1 MNGLQSYDFKKY
13 FDDNKEEILKEIKE
27 LISIPSVLVD
37 TPECK
42 EAPFGID
49 NVRALEYMLKLGEK
63 YGFKTYNCENVAG
76 HIEYGEGE
84 EVFACLCHT
93 DVVPA
98 IGAWTKP
105 PFESY
110 IKDGKIYGRGSID
123 DKGPA
128 IISLYALKA
137 IKDMGIKLNK
147 KVRLIIGTDEES
159 GSRGI
164 KRYIKKV
171 GMPDMGISPD
181 AEFPIIYGEK
191 GMMTLDLI
199 YKGESDLELSGG
211 ARYNIVAPSL
221 EVNIKDNEE
230 EIKNKLKDLK
240 EATVNGNKVI
250 VEGESAHAM
259 EPNNGKNAITIF
271 CKCVK
276 DVTSNKLVKFIG
288 EKLVNTRLKDMN
300 LDFSTEEMGDMTMNI
315 GLISTGEVMKA
326 GLNIRYPKGFDFD
339 YFIKEFTKE
348 ANEYGLEVVLNSHS
362 KPHYVDPSSDFIKKL
377 HEAYIKYTGDEET
390 KLKTIGGG
398 TYARELSLGVAYGVL
413 FPGEEEMA
421 HQTDEFAD
429 IENLF
434 KAGAIIASAIE
445 SICK

>member
-1 MNGLQSYDFKKY
+1 MNYDFKKY
-13 FDDNKEEILKEIKE
+13 FEDNKEQILKEIKE
-27 LISIPSVLVD
+27 LIAIPSVLVD
-37 TPECK
+37 NPECK
-42 EAPFGID
+42 EAPFGEY
-49 NVRALEYMLKLGEK
+49 NVKALKYMLNLGEK

-98 IGAWTKP
+98 IGDWTKP

-137 IKDMGIKLNK
+137 LKDMDIKLNK

-159 GSRGI
+159 GSRGVS
-164 KRYIKKV
+164 RYIKKV

-181 AEFPIIYGEK
+181 ADFPIIYGEK

-199 YKGESDLELSGG
+199 YKGESDIKINGG
-211 ARYNIVAPSL
+211 ARYNIVAPL
-221 EVNIKDNEE
+221 LDVEVKDNLELYLEKLSKLEE
-230 EIKNKLKDLK
+230 ARINE
-240 EATVNGNKVI
+240 NKVT
-250 VEGESAHAM
+250 VLGESAHAM
-259 EPNNGKNAITIF
+259 EPNNGKNAITVF

-276 DVTSNKLVKFIG
+276 DITNNNLVKFIG

-300 LDFSTEEMGDMTMNI
+300 LNFSTEEMGDMTMNI
-315 GLISTGEVMKA
+315 GLISTGEYTKA

-339 YFIKEFTKE
+339 YFINEFTKQ
-348 ANEYGLEVVLNSHS
+348 ANSYGLEVVINSHS
-362 KPHYVDPSSDFIKKL
+362 KPHYVDPNSEFIKKL
-377 HEAYIKYTGDEET
+377 HEAYIKYTGDKES

-421 HQTDEFAD
+421 HQTDEFAN